1 MLITGPDMKIAV
13 VKLSGKAI
21 ADFISNPDSLKVIKK
36 MKSAYD
42 GLIIVHGAG
51 NQISEWTSALG
62 GKNNFIDGQRVTDEF
77 SMNIVAAVQ
86 AGMINSRITGYLCSK
101 ELNAIGLT
109 GIDNNIF
116 VADYIDDQLG
126 FVGIPKLNKNIS
138 WLKDLMLASIIPVF
152 SSICRDKAGNL
163 MNVNADV
170 FTNILASS
178 LNADTVFF
186 VSDVNGVILDGEI
199 KKEITEHDIT
209 RGINNCQITGGMI
222 PKVQSSVSLIDAGVQ
237 KVWIGSDL
245 SGLLGKSSGKSING
259 TWITKGNKKEIRK
272 MPVFSGI
279 AKAV

>member
-1 MLITGPDMKIAV
+1 MKIAV

-21 ADFISNPDSLKVIKK
+21 ADFISNPGCLKVIKK
-36 MKSAYD
+36 LNSTFD

-51 NQISEWTSALG
+51 SQISEWTSALG
-62 GKNNFIDGQRVTDEF
+62 GKNNFINGQRVTDEF
-77 SMNIVAAVQ
+77 SMDIVAAVQ
-86 AGMINSRITGYLCSK
+86 AGMINSKITGYLCSK

-116 VADYIDDQLG
+116 VADYIDENLG
-126 FVGIPKLNKNIS
+126 FVGIPKLNKNVS
-138 WLKDLMLASIIPVF
+138 WLKDLMLSSIIPVF

-178 LNADTVFF
+178 LNAETVFF
-186 VSDVNGVILDGEI
+186 VSDVNGVVIDGEI
-199 KKEITEHDIT
+199 KKEITENDIAK
-209 RGINNCQITGGMI
+209 GINNCQITGGMI
-222 PKVQSSVSLIDAGVQ
+222 PKLQSCVSLINAGVK
-237 KVWIGSDL
+237 KVWIGNNL
-245 SGLLGKSSGKSING
+245 SGLLTGGLNKINSG

-272 MPVFSGI
+272 MPVFSEI

>member
-1 MLITGPDMKIAV
+1 MKIAV

-21 ADFISNPDSLKVIKK
+21 EDFISNPDNLKIIKK
-36 MKSAYD
+36 LNLSYD

-116 VADYIDDQLG
+116 VADYIDDNLG

-138 WLKDLMLASIIPVF
+138 WLRDLMLTSTIPVF
-152 SSICRDKAGNL
+152 SSICRDEAGNL
-163 MNVNADV
+163 MNVNADI

-178 LNADTVFF
+178 LQAETVFF
-186 VSDVNGVILDGEI
+186 VSDVNGVLLNGEI
-199 KKEITEHDIT
+199 KKEICEDEIT
-209 RGINNCQITGGMI
+209 KGINNGQITGGMI
-222 PKVQSSVSLIDAGVQ
+222 PKLQSCVSLIDAGVK
-237 KVWIGSDL
+237 KVWIGNDL
-245 SGLLGKSSGKSING
+245 SGLLASGSNKSTTG
-259 TWITKGNKKEIRK
+259 TWIIRKNKKEIKK
-272 MPVFSGI
+272 MPIFAGI